1 MNHAALRR
9 TAAGVRRPLVAG
21 IAVVL
26 VVVLPGCGSKSK
38 PSDAIQGTTLTIYS
52 SVPVH
57 GASSVNAQ
65 AVIGGETLALLGIH
79 GRIGKYRIVLKPLDD
94 STAQRGEWDPGQ
106 TTENAR
112 MAIRDST
119 TIGYLGEFNSGA
131 SAVSIPLLN
140 RVGIAQVSPTNTAVG
155 LTSGGAGASPGEPDK
170 YYPTGARTY
179 ARIVPNDAVQAVA
192 QVRLQKSVG
201 CANTYV
207 LDDGEVDG
215 SDTATSFSIAAK
227 RTGLKIAAVQT
238 FDPRAADYRPLAAAV
253 AHAGAD
259 CVMISAL
266 TESNAV
272 LLTKQ
277 IAAALPT
284 VRIFGSAG
292 VAESTY
298 TNPAQGGLPRGIDPR
313 VMLTVATLAPDAY
326 PPAGRAFYAAYT
338 RQYGT
343 PQPYA
348 IYGYEAMSLMLN
360 AITRATHNGTG
371 PAKRSAVVKALFSTR
386 DRHSVLGTYS
396 ILKTGDTTLRR
407 YGVYRVVRGRLS
419 FWTAITG

>member
-1 MNHAALRR
+1 M
-9 TAAGVRRPLVAG
+9 
-21 IAVVL
+21 
-26 VVVLPGCGSKSK
+26 
-38 PSDAIQGTTLTIYS
+38 
-52 SVPVH
+52 
-57 GASSVNAQ
+57 
-65 AVIGGETLALLGIH
+65 
-79 GRIGKYRIVLKPLDD
+79 
-94 STAQRGEWDPGQ
+94 
-106 TTENAR
+106 
-112 MAIRDST
+112 
-119 TIGYLGEFNSGA
+119 
-131 SAVSIPLLN
+131 
-140 RVGIAQVSPTNTAVG
+140 
-155 LTSGGAGASPGEPDK
+155 
-170 YYPTGARTY
+170 
-179 ARIVPNDAVQAVA
+179 PNDAVQAVA
-192 QVRLQKSVG
+192 QVRLQKSLG
-201 CANTYV
+201 CTNTYV

-238 FDPRAADYRPLAAAV
+238 FDPRATNYQPLAAAV
-253 AHAGAD
+253 AQAGAN

-277 IAAALPT
+277 IAAALPK

-313 VMLTVATLAPDAY
+313 VMLTIATLAPDAY

-360 AITRATHNGTG
+360 AIARATHDGTR
-371 PAKRSAVVKALFSTR
+371 PAKRSEVVKALFSTR

-396 ILKTGDTTLRR
+396 IEKTGDTTLRR
-407 YGVYRVVRGRLS
+407 YGVYRVVGGRLS